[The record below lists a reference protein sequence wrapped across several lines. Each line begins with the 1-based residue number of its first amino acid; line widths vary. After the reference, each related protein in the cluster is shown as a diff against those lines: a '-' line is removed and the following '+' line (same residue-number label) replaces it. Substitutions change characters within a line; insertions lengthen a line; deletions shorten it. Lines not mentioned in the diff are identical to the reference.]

1 MTRCEGIVCDIIMI
15 DLTSEDEYNEEIVRL
30 ADKAKTLLGNE
41 LTESSA
47 QCYSLMWSKFETFC
61 YRHNRSFLP
70 ATIDTIILYLT
81 FVSEKVLWRQQSLL
95 VPP

>member
-41 LTESSA
+41 LA
-47 QCYSLMWSKFETFC
+47 
-61 YRHNRSFLP
+61 
-70 ATIDTIILYLT
+70 
-81 FVSEKVLWRQQSLL
+81 
-95 VPP
+95 